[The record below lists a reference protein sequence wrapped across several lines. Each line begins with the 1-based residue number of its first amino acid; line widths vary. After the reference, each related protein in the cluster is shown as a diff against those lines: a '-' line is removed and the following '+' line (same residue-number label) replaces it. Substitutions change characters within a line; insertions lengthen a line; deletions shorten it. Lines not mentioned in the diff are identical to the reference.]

1 MKTIDEFLSY
11 LYRLNVK
18 LWMKDEQLCC
28 HAPEDVLTPEL
39 SQQLRERK
47 TEIIDFLKQ
56 TQLACIPSS
65 QPIQPISRS
74 EHLPLSFAQTRL
86 WFLEQLQ
93 SGSSIYNIPTAYRV
107 QGSLNQALLKQCFD
121 EIVRRHETLRT
132 NFTLIDGQPIQ
143 LIAEAFPLEL
153 PMIDLQ
159 KLSSIEQEEEI
170 QRLAA
175 QEAQKPFNLKK
186 DPLLRVT
193 LLQLNQTEY
202 AVLLTMHHI
211 ISDGW
216 SMEILIKELAILY
229 EAFSKKQ
236 SSPLPELPIQY
247 ADFAVWQRQ
256 WLQGERLEFQLDYWK
271 KKLGGMLNVLQLPT
285 DYPRARVQSFR
296 GENQPFSL
304 SEDLTKKLK
313 ILSQQENI
321 TLFTTLLAAFKVLLY
336 RYTGQEDIIVG
347 SPIANRNRPEAEGLI
362 GFFVNTLIL
371 RNHLWGNLTF
381 RNLLHQVRETTLEAY
396 EHQDVPFEKLVE
408 ELQPERD
415 LSYSPLFQVK
425 FRLENSSL
433 DAIKFPGLT
442 LSPLKQTYST
452 AKLDLS
458 LDLYNTPSGLVGAFE
473 YNKDLFAP
481 DTIARMVDHFCT
493 LLESITQNPDDRIWE
508 LSLLTSTE
516 RHQILIEWNQTQ
528 TEYNQ
533 DLCFHQL
540 FEKQVE
546 KTPSNVALVFEDQ
559 ELTYHELNCRSNQLA
574 HYLQKL
580 GVKPE
585 IKVGIYLERSLEMI
599 VALLGIMK
607 AGGAYV
613 PLDPVYKSD
622 RISFMLADAQAPILL
637 TSKKLLTELPNDEYK
652 VICLDS
658 DWKKIASE
666 SIENPISEVTTQNL
680 AYLIYTSGSTG
691 TPKGVL
697 ISHEGLVNLTED
709 KIRVCDVHSD
719 SCVLQFFSFS
729 FDASIPEIIMA
740 LGSGARLCLAKL
752 EFLLPGPALLKLL
765 REQAVTHI
773 TITPSALAILPVEEQ
788 LTLKMILVGGEAP
801 SPELINNWSKG
812 RRFIN
817 AYGPTEVTVNA
828 SMVQCGNGHPILPT
842 IRPSANKQLY
852 ILDRYLQPVPVGVLG
867 ELYIAG
873 IGLARGYHNQPE
885 KTVLAFVPNPFLGGS
900 QRMYKTGDLA
910 YYLNDGRIK
919 LCGRIDNQV
928 KIRGFRIEL
937 GEIEA
942 LLNQHP
948 QVQASIVTVRED
960 SRLVAYFVLEPD
972 AVIGSNELRGYLRD
986 KLPAYMIPSTLIGLD
1001 TLPLTPNGKIDYHAL
1016 PETDKIRS
1024 SEGEYVAPRT
1034 LIEESLTQIFIQV
1047 LGVEQISIHDDF
1059 FDLGGHSLLATQL
1072 IAQSLQEFQV
1082 ELSVIDLFEAPNV
1095 AELAQRIEKQQ
1106 ILEQIQGESTESK
1119 EEREEIEF

>member
-1 MKTIDEFLSY
+1 MKTIDEFLTY

-18 LWMKDEQLCC
+18 LWLQDEQLCC
-28 HAPEDVLTPEL
+28 SAPEAVLTPEF

-56 TQLACIPSS
+56 TQLALGKST
-65 QPIQPISRS
+65 QPIQPVSRS
-74 EHLPLSFAQTRL
+74 GQLPLSFAQTRL

-107 QGSLNQALLKQCFD
+107 QGLLNPASLKRCFD
-121 EIVRRHETLRT
+121 EIIRRHEALRT
-132 NFTLIDGQPIQ
+132 NFTLVDGQPVQ
-143 LIAEAFPLEL
+143 LIAEAFSLEL
-153 PMIDLQ
+153 PLLELQ
-159 KLSSIEQEEEI
+159 NLSPSEQELEI
-170 QRLAA
+170 ERLAG
-175 QEAQKPFNLKK
+175 QEARKPFNLAK
-186 DPLLRVT
+186 DPLIRVT
-193 LLQLNQTEY
+193 VLQLNTTEY
-202 AVLLTMHHI
+202 VVLLTLHHI

-216 SMEILIKELAILY
+216 SMEILIEELAILY
-229 EAFSKKQ
+229 EAFSSGQ
-236 SSPLPELPIQY
+236 PSPLPELPIQY

-256 WLQGERLEFQLDYWK
+256 WLQGERLNTQLSYWK
-271 KKLGGMLNVLQLPT
+271 KQLGGMLPVLQLPT
-285 DYPRARVQSFR
+285 DYPRARVQGFR
-296 GENQPFSL
+296 GENQTFSL
-304 SEDLTKKLK
+304 SEELSKKLK
-313 ILSQQENI
+313 ILSQRENT

-336 RYTGQEDIIVG
+336 RYTGQEDIIIG
-347 SPIANRNRPEAEGLI
+347 SPIANRHRPEIERLI
-362 GFFVNTLIL
+362 GFFVNTLVL
-371 RNHLWGNLTF
+371 RSYISGNLTF
-381 RNLLHQVRETTLEAY
+381 KSLLQQVRETTLAAY
-396 EHQDVPFEKLVE
+396 DYQDVPFEKLVE

-433 DAIKFPGLT
+433 DEIKLPDLT
-442 LSPLKQTYST
+442 ISPLKQVHST

-458 LDLYNTPSGLVGAFE
+458 LDLYNTPAGIVGAFE

-481 DTIARMVDHFCT
+481 ETIARTIGHFCT
-493 LLESITQNPDDRIWE
+493 LLESIVENPDDRICK
-508 LSLLTSTE
+508 LFLLTESE
-516 RHQILIEWNQTQ
+516 RHQILVEWNQTQ
-528 TEYNQ
+528 TPYPQ
-533 DLCFHQL
+533 DICFHQL
-540 FEKQVE
+540 FERQVE
-546 KTPSNVALVFEDQ
+546 KTPANIALVFEEQ
-559 ELTYHELNCRSNQLA
+559 TLTYDELNRRSNQLA
-574 HYLQKL
+574 HHLQKL

-585 IKVGIYLERSLEMI
+585 TKVGIYLDRSIEMI
-599 VALLGIMK
+599 VAFLGVMK

-622 RISFMLADAQAPILL
+622 RISFMLADADAPLLL
-637 TSKKLLTELPNDEYK
+637 TSKSLLTELPFYGGK
-652 VICLDS
+652 TICLDN
-658 DWKKIASE
+658 WETIGIESE
-666 SIENPISEVTTQNL
+666 ENPVSAVTTRNL

-709 KIRVCDVHSD
+709 KIRVCDVHPD

-740 LGSGARLCLAKL
+740 LASGARLCLAKV
-752 EFLLPGPALLKLL
+752 ESFLPGFPLLQLL
-765 REQAVTHI
+765 RGQKVTHI
-773 TITPSALAILPVEEQ
+773 TITPSALAILPVEEG
-788 LTLKMILVGGEAP
+788 LNLKMILVGGEAP
-801 SPELINNWSKG
+801 SPELIGNWSPG

-873 IGLARGYHNQPE
+873 VGLARGYHNQPE
-885 KTVLAFVPNPFLGGS
+885 KTALAFVPNPFSGGS

-910 YYLNDGRIK
+910 YYLPDGRMK
-919 LCGRIDNQV
+919 LCGRSDNQV

-948 QVQASIVTVRED
+948 QVQTSVVTIRED
-960 SRLVAYFVLEPD
+960 SRLVAYFVLE
-972 AVIGSNELRGYLRD
+972 ANAIVGANELRGYLRD
-986 KLPAYMIPSTLIGLD
+986 QLPGYMIPNALIELD
-1001 TLPLTPNGKIDYHAL
+1001 TLPLTPNGKIDDRAL
-1016 PETDKIRS
+1016 PDTDTRRT
-1024 SEGEYVAPRT
+1024 SEAEYLAPRT
-1034 LIEESLTQIFIQV
+1034 PTEESLTRIFAQV
-1047 LGVEQISIHDDF
+1047 LGVGQISIHDDF

-1095 AELAQRIEKQQ
+1095 AELAQRIERKQ
-1106 ILEQIQGESTESK
+1106 ILERVKRTSPDE